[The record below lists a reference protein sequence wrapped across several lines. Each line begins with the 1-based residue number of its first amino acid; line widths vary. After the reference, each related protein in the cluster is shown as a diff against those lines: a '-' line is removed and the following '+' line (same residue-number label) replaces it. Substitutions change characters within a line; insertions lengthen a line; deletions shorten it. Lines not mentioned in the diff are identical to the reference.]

1 MTLRPSQVALVI
13 KDLPASAGV
22 VRDVEPIPGMIS
34 LRREWHLTP
43 VFLPG
48 KFHGQR
54 SLAGYSPCG
63 LNELDMTERPST
75 HTHTR
80 LDVLSMTGRHIFSC
94 FSYVSLN
101 KYMRKEI
108 LKHELYS

>member
-1 MTLRPSQVALVI
+1 MTLRPSQVALVV

-22 VRDVEPIPGMIS
+22 VRDTDPIPGVIS

-54 SLAGYSPCG
+54 SLADYSPWG
-63 LNELDMTERPST
+63 LNELDATERPST

-80 LDVLSMTGRHIFSC
+80 LKVLSMTGRHIFTC

-101 KYMRKEI
+101 KYMREEI
-108 LKHELYS
+108 LKHKLYS